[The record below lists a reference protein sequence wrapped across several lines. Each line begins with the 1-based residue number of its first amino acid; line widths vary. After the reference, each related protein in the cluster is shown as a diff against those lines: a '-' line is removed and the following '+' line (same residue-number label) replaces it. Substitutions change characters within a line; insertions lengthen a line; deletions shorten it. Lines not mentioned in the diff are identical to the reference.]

1 MVSGKEGRSFLSS
14 PHCTYAKARDMP
26 HGTSQQVQGL
36 GEDLH
41 GPGAEPLYVKASA
54 SGRDGNLSCSWY
66 I

>member
-1 MVSGKEGRSFLSS
+1 
-14 PHCTYAKARDMP
+14 MP